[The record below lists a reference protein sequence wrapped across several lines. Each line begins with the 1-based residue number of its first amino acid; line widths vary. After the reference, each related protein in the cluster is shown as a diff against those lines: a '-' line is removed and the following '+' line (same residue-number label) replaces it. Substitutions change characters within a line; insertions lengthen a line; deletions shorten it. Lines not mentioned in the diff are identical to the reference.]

1 MSKTEVS
8 KKNLGSAKHGANHW
22 WHQRVTAV
30 ALTFLCVWLIIS
42 ITLLTGADYQDAYNW
57 LKHPLVSGLS
67 ILIVVTTIYHLSLG
81 LQVIIED
88 YIHTEIT
95 KVVTLMLVNFACL
108 ILGLTCC
115 LSILLVFF
123 GGK

>member
-1 MSKTEVS
+1 MSKIQMS
-8 KKNLGSAKHGANHW
+8 KKNLGSAKHGTNHW
-22 WHQRVTAV
+22 WHQRVTAI
-30 ALTFLCVWLIIS
+30 ALTFLCIWFIVS
-42 ITLLTGADYQDAYNW
+42 ITLLTGAEYQDAYNW
-57 LKHPLVSGLS
+57 LKQPLVTGLS
-67 ILIVVTTIYHLSLG
+67 LLTIVFTLYHLNLG

-95 KVVTLMLVNFACL
+95 KIITLMLVNFACL
-108 ILGLTCC
+108 IVGLTCC

>member
-1 MSKTEVS
+1 MS
-8 KKNLGSAKHGANHW
+8 KKNLGSAKHGTNHW
-22 WHQRVTAV
+22 WHQRVTAI
-30 ALTFLCVWLIIS
+30 ALTFLCIWFIVS
-42 ITLLTGADYQDAYNW
+42 ITLLTGAEYQDAYNW
-57 LKHPLVSGLS
+57 LKQPLVTGLS
-67 ILIVVTTIYHLSLG
+67 LLTIVFTLYHLNLG

-95 KVVTLMLVNFACL
+95 KIITLMLVNFACL
-108 ILGLTCC
+108 IVGLTCC

>member
-1 MSKTEVS
+1 MSKIQMS
-8 KKNLGSAKHGANHW
+8 KKNLGSAKHGTNHW
-22 WHQRVTAV
+22 WHQRVTAI
-30 ALTFLCVWLIIS
+30 ALTFLCIWFIVS
-42 ITLLTGADYQDAYNW
+42 ITLLTGAEYQDAYNW
-57 LKHPLVSGLS
+57 LKQPLVTGLS
-67 ILIVVTTIYHLSLG
+67 LLTVVFTLYHLNLG

-95 KVVTLMLVNFACL
+95 KIITLMLVNFACL
-108 ILGLTCC
+108 IVGLTCC